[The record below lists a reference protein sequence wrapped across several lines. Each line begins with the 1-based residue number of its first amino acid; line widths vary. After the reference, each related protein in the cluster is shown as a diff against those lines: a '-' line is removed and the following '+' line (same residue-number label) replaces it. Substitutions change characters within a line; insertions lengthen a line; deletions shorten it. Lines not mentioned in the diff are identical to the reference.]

1 MLFCGIMK
9 EINTKP
15 KGVAQNSEKKPRFSS
30 FSTVILSSICIVLLT
45 FSLAAVIMLNQNEDE
60 LQLKIDELIQNE
72 GDKVVLESQVSSL
85 NSQLTSVNN
94 EKSVLESQ
102 VLDFQSEIN
111 ALETEKTA
119 LQSQISNLQS
129 DITTLQDDVTQN
141 YFSGF
146 YDGKAEGYEIGVIDG
161 AGNAY
166 DIRDPTYAE
175 AMAFVDSDQTDKN
188 DYQPFSYVC
197 YDFSADFNNNA
208 LNAGF
213 RVGFVYIEFPE
224 SAHAIVCFDTL
235 DSGLIFIEPQ
245 SDDIATLTIGE
256 VYWDR
261 TIYGTPDFNDT
272 VVKYVIIW

>member
-102 VLDFQSEIN
+102 VLDFQSKVT
-111 ALETEKTA
+111 ALETDKTT

-129 DITTLQDDVTQN
+129 KIRTPENEVTQS
-141 YFSGF
+141 YKSGF
-146 YDGKAEGYEIGVIDG
+146 DEGEAAGYQKGLIDG
-161 AGNAY
+161 AGSGYN
-166 DIRDPTYAE
+166 IRDPTYAE
-175 AMAFVDSDQTDKN
+175 AMAFIVSDQTDKN
-188 DYQPFSYVC
+188 DWTGDYLCMNFVS
-197 YDFSADFNNNA
+197 DFKNNA
-208 LNAGF
+208 FNAGF
-213 RVGFVYIEFPE
+213 RAGGVYILFSAFPE
-224 SAHAIVCFDTL
+224 F
-235 DSGLIFIEPQ
+235 FKIEK
-245 SDDIATLTIGE
+245 I
-256 VYWDR
+256 R
-261 TIYGTPDFNDT
+261 
-272 VVKYVIIW
+272 